1 VRALNPAQGGGLVNA
16 DETLPERLDDLDT
29 GFTFDPTDPLAS
41 IRDVE
46 DFDLDKRVAAVGNAV
61 RDMAAAGVLDAV
73 TEATVKDY
81 VIRRKLL
88 PPAAVNAIVRE
99 ARPRPAKS
107 PAAQTAKRAP
117 EDEHS
122 ARAAFMALGGDL
134 SGSELLD
141 EVEAFM
147 GKYLV
152 FPDEHCRPVVVLWA
166 AHTHATSAFYVT
178 PRLILDSAEPE
189 SGKTRVLE
197 LLALFCHR
205 PKMTFNTTVAALYRR
220 LLDSMLTLLL
230 DEADAIW
237 SAKAGVQA
245 EELRAFV
252 NAGYKRGATVDRCVG
267 EGSNMQVVEFPVFA
281 PVAIAGIAGNLP
293 RTVVTRGVTIH
304 MRRRA
309 PGEGVHPYEEQDVVP
324 AAEPLRE
331 QLARWAATVERDL
344 RAARPAMPPGVVD
357 RKAEVWRAL
366 LAVADAAGGKWPER
380 ARAAC
385 EHFALGTEAASAS
398 LGMRLLADVK
408 QIFGAKD
415 RMKTT
420 EILAELIR
428 REEAP
433 WGDMR
438 GGKPLDAR
446 KLADLLRRY
455 EVGPTAFDVLDGTG
469 KTAKGYT
476 TYPTPGNGGLYDA
489 WLRYLP
495 PDPGEGGEDG
505 EDGKSA
511 GQSRDGTD
519 VLTGNSVRG
528 ATDPDRLTDLSV
540 SDVFAEGHLTCEVT
554 ELTALTGNSGLV
566 DSTSTCPDC
575 GSEENSIIHAVSCL
589 GEDPAA

>member
-1 VRALNPAQGGGLVNA
+1 VSEQ
-16 DETLPERLDDLDT
+16 EIRLSDLD
-29 GFTFDPTDPLAS
+29 GEFRFDPADPVAS
-41 IRDVE
+41 IRAVE
-46 DFDLDKRVAAVGNAV
+46 NVDPDKRVTAVGNAV
-61 RDMAAAGVLDAV
+61 RDMAMAGVLDAV

-88 PPAAVNAIVRE
+88 APAAFSAIVRE
-99 ARPRPAKS
+99 ARPRLPKSLATQAKK
-107 PAAQTAKRAP
+107 QTG
-117 EDEHS
+117 EDELS
-122 ARAAFMALGGDL
+122 ARAAFVALGGDL
-134 SGSELLD
+134 NGSELLD
-141 EVEAFM
+141 EIEAFI
-147 GKYLV
+147 GRYLV
-152 FPDEHCRPVVVLWA
+152 FPDDHCCPVVVLWA
-166 AHTHATSAFYVT
+166 AHTHAAGAFYVT

-237 SAKAGVQA
+237 SAKAGPQA

-281 PVAIAGIAGNLP
+281 PVVIAGIAGNLP

-331 QLARWAATVERDL
+331 QLACWVAAIEEDL
-344 RAARPAMPPGVVD
+344 RAARPAMPAGVVD

-380 ARAAC
+380 ARTAC

-398 LGMRLLADVK
+398 LGMRLLADLK
-408 QIFGAKD
+408 QIFGGKD

-420 EILAELIR
+420 EILAALIR
-428 REEAP
+428 MEEAP

-438 GGKPLDAR
+438 GKPLDAR
-446 KLADLLRRY
+446 GLAKHLRRY
-455 EVGPTAFDVLDGTG
+455 EVAPTAFDVLDGTG
-469 KTAKGYT
+469 ATAKGYT
-476 TYPTPGNGGLYDA
+476 TYPTKDNGGLYDA
-489 WLRYLP
+489 WLRYIP
-495 PDPGEGGEDG
+495 PNPGEDG
-505 EDGKSA
+505 KDGEVGKSA
-511 GQSRDGTD
+511 GQSPDGTNA
-519 VLTGNSVRG
+519 LTGNSVRAG
-528 ATDPDRLTDLSV
+528 AAPDRLTDLSV
-540 SDVFAEGHLTCEVT
+540 SEVSPAGLLTSEVT
-554 ELTALTGNSGLV
+554 ELTALTGKSRPA
-566 DSTSTCPDC
+566 DSTSMCSSC
-575 GSEENSIIHAVSCL
+575 GAAEDSVFHAVNCL